1 MKRLIHSLALCLVMS
16 IVPVFSQQAVTN
28 VVTEKSADT
37 PIYYNN
43 RWFSG
48 SVQKV
53 VGFYDENG
61 DAYSLLTSPA
71 STVYVRRNLGGWGV
85 ANNTSISLASGP
97 GDTTLTTYSQTV
109 QTALAGN
116 NLYSSVD
123 NVFTNGNSAS
133 QGNIERLDFKFSSG
147 VQVDTTTYLAV
158 FDRGLA
164 NQHDAFSIALIS
176 GWTRSNTPIY
186 SGSVLTVL
194 STAYGATNALVNGA
208 SFSYSYNLFRYEDL
222 GDNLIS
228 WTENY
233 EMGTQGVGGVV
244 INLDAF
250 FNSPA
255 NYGTIYG
262 YSIFA
267 NDTTTNINQ
276 LRNYTRYPSDS
287 TNGLDLIN
295 VNGQVFKKVP
305 VIPESPWTGLVI
317 VSLILSIYVYAMASS
332 KKH

>member
-1 MKRLIHSLALCLVMS
+1 MKTIILSLVLYSLAS
-16 IVPVFSQQAVTN
+16 IAPVFAQTAITD
-28 VVTEKSADT
+28 VVTTQTSGTAT
-37 PIYYNN
+37 YYNN

-61 DAYSLLTSPA
+61 DAYSLLASTT
-71 STVYVRRNLGGWGV
+71 STVYVRRNFGSWGLS
-85 ANNTSISLASGP
+85 NNTSVSLASGP
-97 GDTTLTTYSQTV
+97 NDTTLTTYSTTIQN
-109 QTALAGN
+109 AFAGN
-116 NLYSSVD
+116 NLYSAVD

-133 QGNIERLDFKFSSG
+133 EGNIERLDFKFNSG
-147 VQVDTTTYLAV
+147 IQADTSTYLAV
-158 FDRGLA
+158 FDRGIA
-164 NQHDAFSIALIS
+164 NQHDSFSIALIS
-176 GWTRSNTPIY
+176 GWTRNNTPIY
-186 SGSVLTVL
+186 SGNVLTVL
-194 STAYGATNALVNGA
+194 PSGYGLSNALVNGTV
-208 SFSYSYNLFRYEDL
+208 FSYSYNLFRYEDL

-233 EMGTQGVGGVV
+233 ETGLQGVGGIT

-255 NYGTIYG
+255 NYGMIYG

-267 NDTTTNINQ
+267 NDTTTNIRR
-276 LRNYTRYPSDS
+276 LRDYNGYPSDS
-287 TNGLDLIN
+287 ANGLDLIN

-305 VIPESPWTGLVI
+305 VIPESPWTGFFV
-317 VSLILSIYVYAMASS
+317 VSLILFFYVYAVASA